1 MAAFTAMLIRIAGQ
15 MLENAAS
22 TTDDGVIMKLTK
34 LFVKSAESNFSRIS
48 LSAPSKCG
56 CIIAA
61 LMISRTIWVP
71 LPDHCCKPRLNCRLF
86 VRNRHSSVQ
95 TDKGSMASI
104 IMVKSFL
111 GAPIM

>member
-1 MAAFTAMLIRIAGQ
+1 MAAFTAILIRIAGQ

-22 TTDDGVIMKLTK
+22 TTDDGVIIKSTK

-48 LSAPSKCG
+48 LNALSKCG
-56 CIIAA
+56 CIMAA

-71 LPDHCCKPRLNCRLF
+71 LPDHCCKPRLNCRLL
-86 VRNRHSSVQ
+86 VKNRHSSVQ
-95 TDKGSMASI
+95 KDKGSMENM
-104 IMVKSFL
+104 IMVISFL